1 MTKLFNRRADSA
13 KRKILRNN
21 MTRVEKLLWKKIRLR
36 QIDGYK
42 FRRQYSIKGF
52 VLDFYS
58 PQLRLAIELDG
69 DYHYADKQI
78 DYDIARQRLIE
89 SLNIKF
95 VRFSNTEIF
104 DDINLVLAKIRET
117 IRWLASPPYQGG
129 DGPMYIGPEGVV
141 ET

>member
-78 DYDIARQRLIE
+78 DYDIARQLPG
-89 SLNIKF
+89 N
-95 VRFSNTEIF
+95 
-104 DDINLVLAKIRET
+104 D
-117 IRWLASPPYQGG
+117 
-129 DGPMYIGPEGVV
+129 
-141 ET
+141 